1 MLHPP
6 RVACEFGGKHSTPDV
21 EGLFFT
27 EISHFAQMERTEM
40 ALVGKYHQ
48 AALARQREIW
58 MRIGFACLITMAA
71 AYGSMSPWPFVWF
84 ATVCGAQLLNVFVG
98 RAAARDPEHIPSR
111 RWELRYLAVQC
122 FNSATFAAIAA
133 FLWFDVGMVGRLIA
147 LVVLMGAQ
155 LNFGTQLH
163 TSGRLLW
170 WGSAP
175 YMMSLVA
182 LPIITVLVEPGTSV
196 VESGFLILGAM
207 LYILHVLRAVRRR
220 EEAALITAAA
230 LERAEIASAAK
241 SDFVATMSHEIRTPL
256 NGVLG
261 MAQAMAA
268 DPLSAVQ
275 RQRLDVIR
283 QSGNVLLTL
292 LNDLLDIA
300 KIEAAKLELEDG
312 CIDTADMA
320 SHTREVFQGLA
331 EAKGLELAVS
341 VDKEAEGHWRGDPVR
356 VRQVIYNLVSNSIKF
371 TDQGAVKA
379 HVDLDPSGHL
389 RITVLDTGPGMSEAQ
404 IENLFDRFVQGDSST
419 TRRFG
424 GSGLGLAISRELVRL
439 MGGDLTVESEPG
451 VGTTFTA
458 LLPLARTEPAQVPET
473 APEPIDIGGLRVLVA
488 EDNPT
493 NRFVIGTL
501 LGQIGLAPHIVENGE
516 QAYEAWKAQSWDV
529 ILMDIQMPV
538 MDGIEASRRIRLDEQ
553 AQNLRATPIIA
564 LTANAMSHHRTQY
577 EDEGFDGVVPK
588 PIQFQVLLAAMEEA
602 LASTN
607 SRREHQMPESSLL
620 AG

>member
-1 MLHPP
+1 
-6 RVACEFGGKHSTPDV
+6 
-21 EGLFFT
+21 
-27 EISHFAQMERTEM
+27 M
-40 ALVGKYHQ
+40 ALAGKYHQ

-71 AYGSMSPWPFVWF
+71 AYGSKSPWPFFWF
-84 ATVCGAQLLNVFVG
+84 VTVCGAQLLNVIVG
-98 RAAARDPEHIPSR
+98 RAAARDREHVPSSG
-111 RWELRYLAVQC
+111 WELRYLTVQC

-133 FLWFDVGMVGRLIA
+133 FLWFEGGMVGRLIA

-182 LPIITVLVEPGTSV
+182 LPVITVMVEPGTSV
-196 VESGFLILGAM
+196 VETGFLILGAI

-220 EEAALITAAA
+220 EEAALVTSAA

-261 MAQAMAA
+261 MTQAMAA

-275 RQRLDVIR
+275 RQRLDVIQ

-312 CIDTADMA
+312 VIDTDEMA
-320 SHTREVFQGLA
+320 GHTREAFQGLA
-331 EAKGLELAVS
+331 EAKGLALTVS
-341 VDKEAEGHWRGDPVR
+341 VANEAEGYWVGDPVR

-371 TDQGAVKA
+371 TEQGAVEA
-379 HVDLDPSGHL
+379 HIDLDPLGRF
-389 RITVLDTGPGMSEAQ
+389 RIRVLDTGPGMSKDQLES
-404 IENLFDRFVQGDSST
+404 LFERFVQGDSST

-424 GSGLGLAISRELVRL
+424 GSGLGLAISRELTRL
-439 MGGDLTVESEPG
+439 MGGDLTVESELG
-451 VGTTFTA
+451 LGTTFTA
-458 LLPLARTEPAQVPET
+458 LLPLSRTEPVP
-473 APEPIDIGGLRVLVA
+473 APEATPEPSDIGGLRILVA

-493 NRFVIGTL
+493 NRFVIETL
-501 LGQIGLAPHIVENGE
+501 LGQIGLSPHIVEDGQ
-516 QAYEAWKAQSWDV
+516 QAYEAWKAHSWDL

-538 MDGIEASRRIRLDEQ
+538 MDGLEASRRIRQDEQ
-553 AQNLRATPIIA
+553 AQRLRGTPIIA

-588 PIQFQVLLAAMEEA
+588 PIQLQALVMAMEDA
-602 LASTN
+602 LARTN
-607 SRREHQMPESSLL
+607 PGSQNPDPELDLL

>member
-1 MLHPP
+1 
-6 RVACEFGGKHSTPDV
+6 
-21 EGLFFT
+21 
-27 EISHFAQMERTEM
+27 M
-40 ALVGKYHQ
+40 ALVGKYHH

-71 AYGSMSPWPFVWF
+71 AYASKSPWPFVWF
-84 ATVCGAQLLNVFVG
+84 ATVCGAQLLNVIVG
-98 RAAARDPEHIPSR
+98 RAAARDPEHVPSSG
-111 RWELRYLAVQC
+111 WELRYLAVQC

-133 FLWFDVGMVGRLIA
+133 FLWFEGGMVGRLIA

-182 LPIITVLVEPGTSV
+182 LPFITVLVEPGTSV
-196 VESGFLILGAM
+196 VETGFLILGAM

-220 EEAALITAAA
+220 EEAALITSAA

-261 MAQAMAA
+261 MVQAMAA
-268 DPLSAVQ
+268 DPLSATQ

-312 CIDTADMA
+312 CIDSHEMA
-320 SHTREVFQGLA
+320 THTREAFQGLA
-331 EAKGLELAVS
+331 EAKGLALTVS
-341 VDKEAEGHWRGDPVR
+341 VAKDADGYWQGDPVR

-371 TDQGAVKA
+371 TERGGVEV
-379 HVDLDPSGHL
+379 HLDLDPLGRL
-389 RITVLDTGPGMSEAQ
+389 RITVVDTGPGMSEGQLA
-404 IENLFDRFVQGDSST
+404 NLFDRFVQGDSST

-424 GSGLGLAISRELVRL
+424 GTGLGLAISRELTRL
-439 MGGDLTVESEPG
+439 MGGDLTVESELD

-458 LLPLARTEPAQVPET
+458 LLPLSRTDRAPALEATPQ
-473 APEPIDIGGLRVLVA
+473 PIDIDGLRILVA

-501 LGQIGLAPHIVENGE
+501 LGQIGLSPHIVEDGE
-516 QAYEAWKAQSWDV
+516 QAYEAWKAQPWDL

-538 MDGIEASRRIRLDEQ
+538 MDGIEASRRIRLDERT
-553 AQNLRATPIIA
+553 QNLRPTPIIA

-577 EDEGFDGVVPK
+577 EAEGFDGVVPK
-588 PIQFQVLLAAMEEA
+588 PIQLQVLLAAMEEA
-602 LASTN
+602 MACAN
-607 SRREHQMPESSLL
+607 SSSENPMLVRNHL